1 MMVTVPVERLVF
13 VDESGFYT
21 RMTPLYACAP
31 RGERAYGHV
40 PRNHTRNTTLVAALS
55 RAGWPRSFA
64 VACIAVSCHRRNR
77 TKPCHPSLPAFVCHH
92 VTQSTPFEASFSV
105 GRNASAVG
113 SNMTQE
119 RPYAQNTTSRAHLVL
134 R

>member
-64 VACIAVSCHRRNR
+64 VAWIAVSCHRRNR
-77 TKPCHPSLPAFVCHH
+77 TKPCHPSLPAFVQHH
-92 VTQSTPFEASFSV
+92 GSPAISMTAIRPRAATVDVASQTSPS
-105 GRNASAVG
+105 RTSPASPV
-113 SNMTQE
+113 
-119 RPYAQNTTSRAHLVL
+119 
-134 R
+134 